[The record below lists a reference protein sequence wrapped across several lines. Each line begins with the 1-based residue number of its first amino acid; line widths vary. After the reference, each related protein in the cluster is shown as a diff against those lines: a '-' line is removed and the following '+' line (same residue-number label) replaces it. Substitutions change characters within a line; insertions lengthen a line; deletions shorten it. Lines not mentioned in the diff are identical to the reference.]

1 MSEINNEVFSKENNL
16 AKNNSKK
23 RKIQQENIEDFA
35 EKLRKKHLNLNE
47 EEIKKFLAIFQEFIS
62 IANEEKSSLEEG
74 GDSVDGAVSIL
85 LIPALQISEG
95 WKDFHKGDIDSLELP
110 KIKKKSLKNLKSY
123 SWSI

>member
-1 MSEINNEVFSKENNL
+1 MIEINNEVFSKENNS
-16 AKNNSKK
+16 AKDNSKK

-47 EEIKKFLAIFQEFIS
+47 EEIKKFLIFQEFIS

-110 KIKKKSLKNLKSY
+110 KIKKKSLKNLKLF
-123 SWSI
+123 

>member
-1 MSEINNEVFSKENNL
+1 MSEINNEVFSKENNS
-16 AKNNSKK
+16 AKDNSKK

-47 EEIKKFLAIFQEFIS
+47 EEIKKFLVIFQEFIS
-62 IANEEKSSLEEG
+62 IVNEEKSSLEEG

-95 WKDFHKGDIDSLELP
+95 
-110 KIKKKSLKNLKSY
+110 
-123 SWSI
+123 

>member
-47 EEIKKFLAIFQEFIS
+47 EEIKKFLVIFQEFIS

-95 WKDFHKGDIDSLELP
+95 
-110 KIKKKSLKNLKSY
+110 
-123 SWSI
+123 